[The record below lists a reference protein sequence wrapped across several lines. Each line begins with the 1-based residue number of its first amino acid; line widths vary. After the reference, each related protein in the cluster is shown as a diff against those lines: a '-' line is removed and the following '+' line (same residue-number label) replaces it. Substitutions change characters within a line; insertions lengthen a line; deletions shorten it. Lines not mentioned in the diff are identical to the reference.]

1 MDTND
6 FTAQILIHKICTSL
20 SIIISIL
27 DIFLYWFFPQNR
39 NFSFTNIIIL
49 SIINLIY
56 SISTLLPFD
65 ENMTQPENST
75 ICAIQSFLVNLSH
88 SAQYLQVSIISYC
101 IFIKIIK
108 RNFLDKNYKIY
119 RLIFFILLLSFP
131 LIFSI
136 YLLITRGYGNSGI
149 FCWIDIYTV
158 YRRNFIKK
166 VILNYYI
173 TIWFLLLI
181 NLFFIVKI
189 KATLKKNKIK
199 NEIYDHLIKYP
210 IILIIS
216 AFPTTFN
223 VLYRIFNKN
232 KKIVFFVYLQ
242 VIFESCFGMIIN
254 IIFITSPWIKQSI
267 VGLIVSYKNKEDD
280 FNNIM
285 PIKVE
290 SNYSTMIGNEVAN
303 FINDKDKN
311 Y

>member
-1 MDTND
+1 MPNSNYGK
-6 FTAQILIHKICTSL
+6 QSLIHKICTSL
-20 SIIISIL
+20 SIITSVI

-39 NFSFTNIIIL
+39 NFSFSNIIIL
-49 SIINLIY
+49 AIINLIY

-65 ENMTQPENST
+65 ELIKEPENSKM
-75 ICAIQSFLVNLSH
+75 CEVQSFLINLSH

-158 YRRNFIKK
+158 YRRNFIKN

-181 NLFFIVKI
+181 N
-189 KATLKKNKIK
+189 
-199 NEIYDHLIKYP
+199 
-210 IILIIS
+210 
-216 AFPTTFN
+216 
-223 VLYRIFNKN
+223 
-232 KKIVFFVYLQ
+232 
-242 VIFESCFGMIIN
+242 
-254 IIFITSPWIKQSI
+254 
-267 VGLIVSYKNKEDD
+267 
-280 FNNIM
+280 
-285 PIKVE
+285 
-290 SNYSTMIGNEVAN
+290 
-303 FINDKDKN
+303 
-311 Y
+311 